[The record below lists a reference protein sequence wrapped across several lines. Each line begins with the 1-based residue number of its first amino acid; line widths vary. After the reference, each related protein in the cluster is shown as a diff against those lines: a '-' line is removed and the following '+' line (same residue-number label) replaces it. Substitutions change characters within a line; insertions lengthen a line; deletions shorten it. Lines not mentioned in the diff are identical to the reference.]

1 MQSTGNRHLDELI
14 DSIDSTVCN
23 GDALEDINAALV
35 FQIYMHRWQ
44 RVMLKNFT
52 PEGQTADFDPTQF

>member
-1 MQSTGNRHLDELI
+1 MQSTGNRQLDELI
-14 DSIDSTVCN
+14 DSIDATVCN

-35 FQIYMHRWQ
+35 FQAYMHRWQ

-52 PEGQTADFDPTQF
+52 PKGQTADFDPTQF